1 MHPDRKIEIFICV
14 LGLSSSANAT
24 VYVKEEGYDSEEQ
37 DYLTKEQNWELKTDY
52 PLISRQDQN
61 VIIHQ
66 TETILH
72 ETGSSN
78 VDGNFNR
85 FIIIFHRV
93 DKKYVHSINIHYL
106 HLPFIIFIR

>member
-1 MHPDRKIEIFICV
+1 MHPDTKVEVFICV
-14 LGLSSSANAT
+14 LGLSSSDNAT

-37 DYLTKEQNWELKTDY
+37 DYLTKEQSWELKTDY
-52 PLISRQDQN
+52 PLISRQGQN

-72 ETGSSN
+72 QTGSSG

-93 DKKYVHSINIHYL
+93 DRSIKQICTFNKN
-106 HLPFIIFIR
+106 LPFIIFVR

>member
-1 MHPDRKIEIFICV
+1 MHPDTKVEVFICV
-14 LGLSSSANAT
+14 LGLSSSDNAT

-72 ETGSSN
+72 QTGSSD

-93 DKKYVHSINIHYL
+93 DRSLIHSINICYL
-106 HLPFIIFIR
+106 HFPFIIFVR

>member
-1 MHPDRKIEIFICV
+1 MHPDTKFEVNICV
-14 LGLSSSANAT
+14 LGLSSSDNAT

-52 PLISRQDQN
+52 PQISRHDQN

-72 ETGSSN
+72 QTGSSD

-93 DKKYVHSINIHYL
+93 D
-106 HLPFIIFIR
+106 